1 MIGHNESL
9 SSPYHRE
16 DVVSLRTQTHSD
28 FDHADVRVYR
38 GELGALAAARR
49 RIDRAVRAPARVPV
63 RGLQRARHRRAA
75 GGDDRRRRLAERL
88 GGRPPA
94 RQEEVRDYWTRQWGE
109 IDPRVEPVSFARR
122 PNGGVA
128 VDVQQ
133 VVRTHDGALVNES
146 VVVHVYGF
154 RGGLVAHMEIEEPGS
169 GRLE

>member
-1 MIGHNESL
+1 MPWRLPAGELTVPYERQLESL
-9 SSPYHRE
+9 YAAFNAR
-16 DVVSLRTQTHSD
+16 DIDAL
-28 FDHADVRVYR
+28 
-38 GELGALAAARR
+38 LAAMT
-49 RIDRAVRAPARVPV
+49 
-63 RGLQRARHRRAA
+63 
-75 GGDDRRRRLAERL
+75 DDVDWPNAWE
-88 GGRPPA
+88 GGRLHGK
-94 RQEEVRDYWTRQWGE
+94 EEVRDYWTRQWGE